1 MEQEQDRRS
10 SWGKDRAGADGESS
24 LQSCPDGAHRAQKVD
39 TGLHDWNVRE
49 DRVQKERENVAS
61 EAAQWR
67 RGLTMH
73 RREQG
78 SSSKVSALTAP

>member
-1 MEQEQDRRS
+1 MRMA
-10 SWGKDRAGADGESS
+10 RARFRVA
-24 LQSCPDGAHRAQKVD
+24 QMGAHRAQKVD